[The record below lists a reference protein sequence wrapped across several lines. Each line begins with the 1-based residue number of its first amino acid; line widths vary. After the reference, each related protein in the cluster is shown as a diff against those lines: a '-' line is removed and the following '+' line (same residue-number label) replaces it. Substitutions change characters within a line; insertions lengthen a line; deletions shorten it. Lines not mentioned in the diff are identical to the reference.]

1 MVASLRAHDS
11 WVRDLRWCRNSPFF
25 QLVSIGDRIAFWDI
39 NSLQKRSSALP
50 LSIGHLNRVAPLSS
64 QNLVQT
70 VEFQGHYASKVFL
83 SDTGRIVATV
93 TDSGVLYILRQ
104 LTD

>member
-1 MVASLRAHDS
+1 MLASLRAHES
-11 WVRDLRWCRNSPFF
+11 WVRDLRWCRKSPFF
-25 QLVSIGDRIAFWDI
+25 QLVSIGDRIAFWDLS
-39 NSLQKRSSALP
+39 SLQKKSSFP
-50 LSIGHLNRVAPLSS
+50 SIGLNRVVPLSS

-83 SDTGRIVATV
+83 SDTGRIVTTV